1 MQKLLEIL
9 NDIKPGVDFSTQTG
23 LVDSGILTSF
33 DIMRLVMD
41 ISNEY
46 DIEISPL
53 SVVPENFN
61 SVQSMMELIEKIQD
75 EE

>member
-23 LVDSGILTSF
+23 LIDNGILTSF
-33 DIMRLVMD
+33 DIIRLVMD

-53 SVVPENFN
+53 YVVPENFN
-61 SVQSMMELIEKIQD
+61 SAQAMMDLIEKIQD